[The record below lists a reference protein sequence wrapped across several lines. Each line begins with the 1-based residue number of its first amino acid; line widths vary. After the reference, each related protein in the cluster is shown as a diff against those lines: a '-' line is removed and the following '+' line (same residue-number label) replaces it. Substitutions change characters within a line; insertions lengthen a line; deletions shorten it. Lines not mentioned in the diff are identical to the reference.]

1 MRLYVRCGH
10 CGYRTY
16 LNIVADSRSALA
28 NRIGSHYFT
37 MRCSHCGINETYF
50 VNDVVA
56 ERGASTTPAGAIL
69 GGIVGALIAGPIG
82 LFLGGGAGAVLG
94 GSSDAQERER
104 VNRFN
109 RVVV

>member
-16 LNIVADSRSALA
+16 LNIVVDSRSALA
-28 NRIGSHYFT
+28 NRIGSRYFT
-37 MRCSHCGINETYF
+37 MRCSHCGINGTYS

-56 ERGASTTPAGAIL
+56 ETGASATPAGAIL

-82 LFLGGGAGAVLG
+82 LFLGGGAGAILG
-94 GSSDAQERER
+94 GTSDAQERER

-109 RVVV
+109 KEVV